1 MQRME
6 NWSITNMTTKPT
18 LEEMHLEMDKK
29 LEAYN
34 EAGKRGNIK
43 KMQEITNE
51 AVQYAFENAPNR
63 VMDLVKYFYE
73 RKDRKEK

>member
-1 MQRME
+1 
-6 NWSITNMTTKPT
+6 MTTKPT